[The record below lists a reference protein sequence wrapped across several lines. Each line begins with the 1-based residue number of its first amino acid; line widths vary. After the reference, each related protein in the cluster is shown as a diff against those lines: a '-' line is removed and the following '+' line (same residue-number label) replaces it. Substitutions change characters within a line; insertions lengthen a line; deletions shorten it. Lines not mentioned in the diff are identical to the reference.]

1 MFHKISITALFSIAI
16 SLLLSASEALAPL
29 VPPRQI
35 IPPSFFGMHIHHTST
50 ATPWP
55 SVSVGEWRLWD
66 AYVTWPY
73 LEPHKGQ
80 FRFDT
85 LDAYVSLARQH
96 NTGILLPLGLSPSWA
111 SARPLEKSVYQP
123 GSAAEPK
130 DIQDWR
136 NFVRAVATRY
146 RGRINA
152 YEIWNEPNHPQF
164 CSASIDQI
172 LLLTRE
178 ASQIIHEVD
187 PAALVVS
194 PSATESKGLPWL
206 SEFLSKGG
214 GQYVDVIGYH
224 LYVNP
229 QPPEAMVPLVQQ
241 IRQIMAN
248 NGQVTKPI
256 WNTEVNWFSP
266 KPFPS
271 EDLAASYLARSYI
284 LNWAA
289 GVQRL
294 YWYAWDNH
302 GVQISTTQ
310 QDNRTLTPA
319 GHAYAIV
326 YQWLVGSQMNNCQQ
340 DANHTF
346 VCQLN
351 RDGYSQ
357 WIVWNPDG
365 TRAFDVPSAWKIA
378 NITPLVAESHALK
391 NSLTII
397 GPSPVLLTPNRQK
410 QQTRGIL

>member
-1 MFHKISITALFSIAI
+1 MIHYKISTTTLFAI
-16 SLLLSASEALAPL
+16 VMSFLLSAPEGTAPL
-29 VPPRQI
+29 LPPQQI
-35 IPPSFFGMHIHHTST
+35 IPQSFFGMHIHHTNT
-50 ATPWP
+50 TTPWP
-55 SVSVGEWRLWD
+55 SVPVAEWRLWD

-96 NTGILLPLGLSPSWA
+96 NTGILLPLALSPPWA
-111 SARPLEKSVYQP
+111 SARPLEKSAYQP
-123 GSAAEPK
+123 GSAAEPRVL
-130 DIQDWR
+130 QDWR
-136 NFVRAVATRY
+136 DFVRAVVTRY
-146 RGRINA
+146 RGRIKA
-152 YEIWNEPNHPQF
+152 YEIWNEPNLSQF
-164 CSASIDQI
+164 CSASVDQI
-172 LLLTRE
+172 LVLTRE

-187 PAALVVS
+187 PTALVVS
-194 PSATESKGLPWL
+194 PSATESKGLAWL
-206 SEFLSKGG
+206 SEFLTKGG

-229 QPPEAMVPLVQQ
+229 LPPEAMVSLVQQ

-248 NGQVTKPI
+248 NGQAAKPV
-256 WNTEVNWFSP
+256 WNTEANWFSP

-271 EDLAASYLARSYI
+271 QELAASYLARSFI

-294 YWYAWDNH
+294 YWYAWDNRA
-302 GVQISTTQ
+302 VQVVTTQ

-319 GHAYAIV
+319 GRAYGTV
-326 YQWLVGSQMNNCQQ
+326 YLWLVGARMDNCQQ

-351 RDGYSQ
+351 RDGALQ

-365 TRAFDVPSAWKIA
+365 PRAFNVPSAW
-378 NITPLVAESHALK
+378 NITSVTPLLDEPRAFTNPVSD
-391 NSLTII
+391 I
-397 GPSPVLLTPNRQK
+397 GPLPVLLSASLNR
-410 QQTRGIL
+410 

>member
-1 MFHKISITALFSIAI
+1 MIHKLSVSAFGSVFL
-16 SLLLSASEALAPL
+16 SLLLSASEGLAPL
-29 VPPRQI
+29 VPNQQLVPQ
-35 IPPSFFGMHIHHTST
+35 SFFGMHIHRANTT
-50 ATPWP
+50 TPWP
-55 SVSVGEWRLWD
+55 SVPVGEWRLWD

-73 LEPHKGQ
+73 LEPHKHQ

-96 NTGILLPLGLSPSWA
+96 NTGILLPLGLSPGWA

-146 RGRINA
+146 RGQINA
-152 YEIWNEPNHPQF
+152 YEIWNEPNLSQF
-164 CSASIDQI
+164 CSASVDQI

-187 PAALVVS
+187 PAAIVVS
-194 PSATESKGLPWL
+194 PSATESKGLAWL
-206 SEFLSKGG
+206 SEFLAKGG

-229 QPPEAMVPLVQQ
+229 QPPEAMVPLIQQ

-248 NGQVTKPI
+248 NGQGSKPI
-256 WNTEVNWFSP
+256 WNTEANWFSP

-271 EDLAASYLARSYI
+271 GDLAAAYLARSYI

-289 GVQRL
+289 DVQRL

-302 GVQISTTQ
+302 AVLVTTTQ
-310 QDNRTLTPA
+310 QDSQTLTPA
-319 GHAYAIV
+319 GQAYRSV
-326 YQWLVGSQMNNCQQ
+326 YQWLVGARMDGCQQ

-351 RDGYSQ
+351 RNGSPQ
-357 WIVWNPDG
+357 WIVWNPDSVR
-365 TRAFDVPSAWKIA
+365 TFALPSAWHVDTITTLFDQPHPSTSAAA
-378 NITPLVAESHALK
+378 N
-391 NSLTII
+391 I
-397 GPSPVLLTPNRQK
+397 GPSPVLLTASTNR
-410 QQTRGIL
+410 

>member
-1 MFHKISITALFSIAI
+1 MFHKLSMIVFFSIVM
-16 SLLLSASEALAPL
+16 SFLLCASEALAPL
-29 VPPRQI
+29 VPPQQI
-35 IPPSFFGMHIHHTST
+35 VPQSLFGMHIHHTNT

-55 SVSVGEWRLWD
+55 SVPVGEWRLWD

-85 LDAYVSLARQH
+85 LDAYVSLAHQH
-96 NTGILLPLGLSPSWA
+96 NTGVLLPLGLSPSWA

-123 GSAAEPK
+123 GSAAEPR

-136 NFVRAVATRY
+136 VFVRTIATRY

-152 YEIWNEPNHPQF
+152 YEIWNEPNLPQF
-164 CSASIDQI
+164 CSASVDQI
-172 LLLTRE
+172 LVLTRE

-194 PSATESKGLPWL
+194 PSATERKGLAWL
-206 SEFLSKGG
+206 SEFLTKGG

-229 QPPEAMVPLVQQ
+229 QSPEAMVPLVQQ
-241 IRQIMAN
+241 IRQIMSN
-248 NGQVTKPI
+248 SGQMAKPI
-256 WNTEVNWFSP
+256 WNTEANWFSP

-271 EDLAASYLARSYI
+271 EDLAAAYLARSYI

-294 YWYAWDNH
+294 YWYAWDNRA
-302 GVQISTTQ
+302 VQVATTQ

-319 GHAYAIV
+319 GHAYGTV
-326 YQWLVGSQMNNCQQ
+326 YQWLVGSRMDSCQQ

-351 RDGYSQ
+351 RNGVPQ

-365 TRAFDVPSAWKIA
+365 AHTFYIPASWHVASVTPLLDKAHPLPSA
-378 NITPLVAESHALK
+378 LLSV
-391 NSLTII
+391 
-397 GPSPVLLTPNRQK
+397 GPSPVLLTP
-410 QQTRGIL
+410 